1 MTGDLR
7 KPVKNSPGAM
17 GTWSAEGDALA
28 TLYRQE
34 ALDSDLAS
42 RVDASA
48 SHTPVFTC
56 P

>member
-1 MTGDLR
+1 M
-7 KPVKNSPGAM
+7 KNSLGAM
-17 GTWSAEGDALA
+17 QDLLIWKGGGLA

>member
-1 MTGDLR
+1 METLIWKGD
-7 KPVKNSPGAM
+7 V
-17 GTWSAEGDALA
+17 LA

-34 ALDSDLAS
+34 TLDSDLVS

>member
-1 MTGDLR
+1 MNCHPAGRNGDLLIW
-7 KPVKNSPGAM
+7 KDDV
-17 GTWSAEGDALA
+17 LA

-34 ALDSDLAS
+34 TLDSDLAS